1 MQDKEFHNMVLN
13 NFFGLTLSTK
23 TSTIITA
30 TSDVD
35 NVIPTLCRPDLKK
48 HLDHEKM
55 ISDKLHPK
63 LCCSELFGTTV

>member
-1 MQDKEFHNMVLN
+1 MQDKEFHNMALN
-13 NFFGLTLSTK
+13 NFFGLTLSTN

-30 TSDVD
+30 TSDAD

-55 ISDKLHPK
+55 ISDKLHQK
-63 LCCSELFGTTV
+63 LCCSELSGTTV